1 MNRKKIIIFTTGR
14 ADFYLLSLIIEKLK
28 KNKKFQIRLVATG
41 NHFDKKKGST
51 YKDIIKKN
59 LSIDY
64 KVPFRDKKGSKI
76 QIINQISN
84 AFKLNSKILNKLK
97 PDIILVLG
105 DRFELIPIVY
115 SALILGIPIAHIQG
129 GEVTEGA
136 FDDSIRHSITKLS
149 NLHFVCNSVY
159 KKRIINMGEDPRFVF
174 DVGGIGAE
182 LVSNQTYLSKKKL
195 EGILKINLNKKIIL
209 VCVHPETKSP
219 SISYKTLFN
228 AINKIK
234 ENFLIIF
241 TSPNSDPGHD
251 QILKEINK
259 IKKNENCFYF
269 TNLGSKIYHSLL
281 NLSSLLIGNSSSG
294 ILEAPIL
301 KVPTVNIGSRQKGR
315 LLEQSV
321 YNTNFN
327 EKEILKTIKRA
338 LKRTNIKKKI
348 KYHKNKKA
356 SEQVIKI
363 LSKIN
368 LKKINNKKFY
378 DIK

>member
-195 EGILKINLNKKIIL
+195 EGILKINLNKK
-209 VCVHPETKSP
+209 
-219 SISYKTLFN
+219 
-228 AINKIK
+228 
-234 ENFLIIF
+234 
-241 TSPNSDPGHD
+241 D
-251 QILKEINK
+251 
-259 IKKNENCFYF
+259 
-269 TNLGSKIYHSLL
+269 
-281 NLSSLLIGNSSSG
+281 SS
-294 ILEAPIL
+294 
-301 KVPTVNIGSRQKGR
+301 T
-315 LLEQSV
+315 
-321 YNTNFN
+321 
-327 EKEILKTIKRA
+327 
-338 LKRTNIKKKI
+338 
-348 KYHKNKKA
+348 
-356 SEQVIKI
+356 
-363 LSKIN
+363 
-368 LKKINNKKFY
+368 
-378 DIK
+378 